1 MIVNFYSLSCPITKE
16 IRYVGL
22 TIKSLKRRHSQHL
35 DEAKNKRR
43 KPSRKNC
50 WINSLL
56 KNNLKPEI
64 SLLFSMNDKESHE
77 IGKMISIPKASK
89 IEQLLIQSYL
99 KAGCALTNSSKSLQP
114 LLLAKSSQEINKRI
128 SEAKIKS
135 SGKSIIIL
143 DLSQKFIAQ
152 TKTIDEAHEISGVK
166 TGNIISIAKDVRKAK
181 KFIFVYSE
189 EYNPKTDY
197 SYKIYKQKV
206 AYCRHRIDSAI
217 KANTKLVYQI
227 LPDNSII
234 KYTSAKEA
242 SEKLKINYKYIC
254 ELAAGTRTSNNY
266 NFTYTEP
273 PV

>member
-143 DLSQKFIAQ
+143 YLSQKFIAQ
-152 TKTIDEAHEISGVK
+152 TKTIDEAHE
-166 TGNIISIAKDVRKAK
+166 
-181 KFIFVYSE
+181 
-189 EYNPKTDY
+189 
-197 SYKIYKQKV
+197 
-206 AYCRHRIDSAI
+206 RHRIDSAI